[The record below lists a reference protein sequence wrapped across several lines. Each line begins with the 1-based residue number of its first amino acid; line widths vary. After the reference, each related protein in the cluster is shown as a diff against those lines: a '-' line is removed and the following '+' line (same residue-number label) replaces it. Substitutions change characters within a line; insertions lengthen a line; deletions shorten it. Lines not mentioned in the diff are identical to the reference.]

1 MSWET
6 RTKFFFIKHCFF
18 QNCYVFLRHKE
29 YKMIERF
36 IRYIQTEKRYSMHT
50 VNAYKKDL
58 MQYLEFV
65 AQKYDIDNLL
75 SVETP
80 MIRSYIIDMKDAGM
94 ENRSI
99 NRKISTLRSFYS
111 FYLREKEIKVT
122 PMTGIKS
129 LKQPVELAKF
139 VPEHDINNISF
150 DGNEDFDTK
159 RCEIIFEIL
168 YQTGIRQAE
177 LRNIKDDDI
186 DNVSRYIKV
195 LGKRNK
201 ERIIPIGEELIE
213 KIESY
218 KKNRNEQFPNR
229 DNIILIV
236 DNKGKQASAKFIYDV
251 IHKLLKGVTTLEQKS
266 PHVLRHTFATHLLNR
281 GADIRA
287 IQKLLGHS
295 SLSTTQIYTH
305 NTIEKLKD
313 VYQKAHP
320 YGDK

>member
-6 RTKFFFIKHCFF
+6 RTKFFFIKHCVF
-18 QNCYVFLRHKE
+18 QNCYVSLRHKDC
-29 YKMIERF
+29 KMIERF

-50 VNAYKKDL
+50 VNAYKRDL
-58 MQYLEFV
+58 VQFAEYAL
-65 AQKYDIDNLL
+65 QKYDIDNLL
-75 SVETP
+75 MIKTP
-80 MIRSYIIDMKDAGM
+80 MVRSYMIELKENGM

-122 PMTGIKS
+122 PLAGIKS
-129 LKQPVELAKF
+129 LKQPKELAKF
-139 VPEHDINNISF
+139 VPEHDIAKISF
-150 DGNEDFDTK
+150 EETDDFNVRRNEVV
-159 RCEIIFEIL
+159 FEIL

-177 LRNIKDDDI
+177 LRTIKDEDVDK
-186 DNVSRYIKV
+186 VSKSIKV
-195 LGKRNK
+195 FGKRNK
-201 ERIIPIGEELIE
+201 ERVIPVELDLLE
-213 KIESY
+213 KIDKY
-218 KKNRNEQFPNR
+218 KIIR
-229 DNIILIV
+229 DEVFSKRENALLIV
-236 DNKGKQASAKFIYDV
+236 DNKGRQASPKFIYDL
-251 IHKLLKGVTTLEQKS
+251 IHKMLVGVTTLEQKS

-295 SLSTTQIYTH
+295 SLSSTQVYTH